1 MHRCL
6 TRGVVA
12 LACLTGCARAQD
24 AGKSEPIRIGMVIST
39 SGVMADGG
47 RQILGGARL
56 YLDEIG
62 GAVDGRRIELVIRDD
77 QGLADVA
84 KRVAQELV
92 TQEKVAMIAG
102 IALTPQALAV
112 APVITAARTPAL
124 VLGAGTSMIVE
135 KSPYFVRASFTLP
148 QQTFPLAE
156 YVASHGAKTAVT
168 LVTDYGPGVDAENT
182 FKAAFEKRGG
192 KVLDMLR
199 APYASADYSA
209 YLQRAVDAKPDI
221 LFLFAPGNQ
230 GGPLM
235 RQAAERGVLA
245 SGIKV
250 VGIGDISEDQDLN
263 SMPEAMVGL
272 VTSHFYSAAHP
283 SALNERFVKAFRAKV
298 GMRPNFLG
306 VSGYDGMRLMVEA
319 VRKTGGDLDGD
330 KLVAAMRGASF
341 ESPRGPV
348 RIDPE
353 TRDVVQNVYIRRV
366 ERQNG
371 ELYNVEFDTVPDV
384 KDPLHGA
391 AAAAR

>member
-6 TRGVVA
+6 VRAALA
-12 LACLTGCARAQD
+12 LACMTGLAFAEEPSR
-24 AGKSEPIRIGMVIST
+24 KEPIKIGMVVST

-62 GAVDGRRIELVIRDD
+62 GSVDGRKVELLIRDD

-84 KRVAQELV
+84 KRVTQELV
-92 TQEKVAMIAG
+92 TQDKVAMIAG

-112 APVITAARTPAL
+112 APVVTASKVPAL

-135 KSPYFVRASFTLP
+135 KSPYFVRSSFTLP
-148 QQTFPLAE
+148 QQTFPLAD
-156 YVASHGAKTAVT
+156 YVADTGAKTAVT
-168 LVTDYGPGVDAENT
+168 LVTDYGPGIDAENT
-182 FKAAFEKRGG
+182 FRVAFEKRGG
-192 KVLDMLR
+192 KVLEQLR
-199 APYASADYSA
+199 VPYASADYAA
-209 YLQRAVDAKPDI
+209 YLERAADAKPDV
-221 LFLFAPGNQ
+221 LFLLAPGNQ

-235 RQAAERGVLA
+235 RQASERGLL
-245 SGIKV
+245 SGAMKI
-250 VGIGDISEDQDLN
+250 VGVGDISEDQDLN
-263 SMPEAMVGL
+263 SMPDAMIGL

-283 SALNERFVKAFRAKV
+283 SPLNTRFVSAFRAKV
-298 GMRPNFLG
+298 GIRPNFLG

-330 KLVAAMRGASF
+330 KLIAAMRGANF
-341 ESPRGPV
+341 ESPRGPL

-371 ELYNVEFDTVPDV
+371 ELYNIEFVTVPDV

-391 AAAAR
+391 TATR